1 MEVRRPTVP
10 CKLFFARVVNIIKE
24 QQQIR
29 KQQQQ
34 QQQQKQK
41 QKNQE
46 CFEPTVEINAVVSI

>member
-10 CKLFFARVVNIIKE
+10 CKLFFARVEKKKKE
-24 QQQIR
+24 QQQKR

-34 QQQQKQK
+34 KQQQQK